1 MWNMKDG
8 AELISSLYF
17 LYPPIWHCATF
28 ELWMWPSILLH
39 INCFCNCNCLR
50 DLLHWTETLFLINIP
65 RNNYSHPNLRLTH
78 HHATTLSERTC
89 PHTWYLSISVHRH
102 IILASKKY
110 TEECVNL
117 QQNRLNWWKLANISR
132 SLYMSHSQMFQK
144 VESGGGP
151 IFKVALE
158 C

>member
-8 AELISSLYF
+8 AQLISSLFF

-39 INCFCNCNCLR
+39 INCFCNCKCLR

-102 IILASKKY
+102 IILACKKY

-117 QQNRLNWWKLANISR
+117 QQNRLNWSKLAKILR
-132 SLYMSHSQMFQK
+132 SPYMLKSTPARK
-144 VESGGGP
+144 KYITAGCVVGTR
-151 IFKVALE
+151 VA
-158 C
+158 